1 MAGEQGLPK
10 IPNLQVA
17 ELKFRVQQ
25 NPNEHQDLK
34 TDILKLIE
42 QDDMLPFY
50 QLTCKDLGWKLDDS
64 FAKKMKAKN
73 QAELEVL
80 DKKISDT
87 EANLG
92 ESDIRDAYLA
102 KAEYL
107 CKIGDKEACL
117 SLFRTILD
125 KSLALGQK
133 LDVVFY
139 CIRLGLFYMD
149 TDLVQRNLEKA
160 KGLVEKGGDWD
171 RRNRLKVYEGVFH
184 MYNRD
189 FKSAVNLFLDAV
201 STFTST
207 EIMSYDEFVRYTV
220 YMAMVTLPRVEIKSK
235 VIDNDEIQ
243 QRLNCSLPDAKKYL
257 TSLYESDYAGF
268 FESLFEVEAFMKLDR
283 YLYKHYRFYI
293 KEVRI
298 IAYSQ
303 ILQSYRSVTLQ
314 YIADAF
320 NVSVPFIDKELARFI
335 AANRLP
341 CKINKV
347 RGIVETTR
355 PDSKNYQY
363 QQLIKQGDHLL
374 NKIQKLSRVINL

>member
-1 MAGEQGLPK
+1 MGNKMAGEQGLPK

-25 NPNEHQDLK
+25 NPNEHRDLK
-34 TDILKLIE
+34 SDILKLIE

-207 EIMSYDEFVRYTV
+207 EIMSYDEF
-220 YMAMVTLPRVEIKSK
+220 
-235 VIDNDEIQ
+235 Q

>member
-10 IPNLQVA
+10 IPNLEVA
-17 ELKFRVQQ
+17 QLKFRVQQ
-25 NPNEHQDLK
+25 NAAEFSHLK
-34 TDILKLIE
+34 KEILKLIE
-42 QDDMLPFY
+42 ADDMTPFY
-50 QLTCKDLGWKLDDS
+50 IQTCKDLNWPVDDAFHKKLEE
-64 FAKKMKAKN
+64 KN
-73 QAELEVL
+73 KLQFEIL
-80 DKKISDT
+80 DKKISDS
-87 EANLG
+87 EANMG
-92 ESDIRDAYLA
+92 ESDIRDANLA

-117 SLFRTILD
+117 SLFRKILD

-149 TDLVQRNLEKA
+149 TDLTERNIEKA
-160 KGLVEKGGDWD
+160 KSLVEQGGDWD

-184 MYNRD
+184 MYNRN
-189 FKSAVNLFLDAV
+189 FKGAVDLFLDAV

-207 EIMSYDEFVRYTV
+207 ELMSYDEFVRYTV
-220 YMAMVTLPRVEIKSK
+220 YMAVINLPRVEVKSK

-243 QRLNCSLPDAKKYL
+243 QRLNCSLPDAKQYV
-257 TSLYESDYAGF
+257 TSLYESDYALF
-268 FESLFEVEAFMKLDR
+268 FESLFDVEAFMKNDR

-303 ILQSYRSVTLQ
+303 ILQSYRSVTLE
-314 YIADAF
+314 YIANAF

-374 NKIQKLSRVINL
+374 NRIQKLSRVINL

>member
-25 NPNEHQDLK
+25 NPQELEHLK
-34 TDILKLIE
+34 ADILKLIE
-42 QDDMLPFY
+42 EDDMLPFY
-50 QLTCKDLGWKLDDS
+50 QLTCKELNWKEDATLVE
-64 FAKKMKAKN
+64 KLEAKN
-73 QAELEVL
+73 KAELEIL

-92 ESDIRDAYLA
+92 ESDIRDAYMA
-102 KAEYL
+102 KGEYL
-107 CKIGDKEACL
+107 CKIGDKDACL

-149 TDLVQRNLEKA
+149 TDLVERNLDKA

-184 MYNRD
+184 MYNRN
-189 FKSAVNLFLDAV
+189 FKSAIDLFLDAV

-243 QRLNCSLPDAKKYL
+243 QRLNCSLPDTKQYV
-257 TSLYESDYAGF
+257 TSLYESDYASF
-268 FESLFEVEAFMKLDR
+268 FESLFDVESFMKLDR
-283 YLYKHYRFYI
+283 YLYKHYRYYI